1 MYAVSEEYKKMIT
14 KPSRCFSWSG
24 KIVTKD
30 KKEYV
35 FENKDI
41 VKGSGYVTRQ
51 CSGSSEI
58 ELGTVYYA
66 ELGLSLFSDI
76 DRYTLEDARIT
87 LDFHLQ
93 LEGGGIE
100 TIPMGVFYIAEAN
113 RRIKTLEIKA
123 YDAMLKLD
131 KSFNKGLSGA
141 QPYDFLSI
149 LSKSCKVELAQT
161 KEEIEALTNGEELFG
176 IYRFHSPLMKTASPS
191 SQSIMYWMGMK

>member
-1 MYAVSEEYKKMIT
+1 MYAVSEEYKKMIK
-14 KPSRCFSWSG
+14 KPSRYFYWSG
-24 KIVTKD
+24 KIFTKD

-41 VKGSGYVTRQ
+41 VKGFGYVTRQ

-58 ELGTVYYA
+58 ELGTVYSA
-66 ELGLSLFSDI
+66 ELGISLFSDI
-76 DRYTLEDARIT
+76 DRYTLEDACIT

-113 RRIKTLEIKA
+113 RRVKTLEIKA
-123 YDAMLKLD
+123 YDSMLKLD
-131 KSFNKGLSGA
+131 KSFNKGLYSA

-161 KEEIEALTNGEELFG
+161 QHL
-176 IYRFHSPLMKTASPS
+176 
-191 SQSIMYWMGMK
+191 